1 MYRDSG
7 KKNSSLE
14 SRILH
19 LICLS
24 HMFTEIILH
33 MVFYISF
40 LPNSRCVVFSLGVRS
55 FHLELACTWS
65 QR

>member
-1 MYRDSG
+1 MYRESG
-7 KKNSSLE
+7 KKSSSE
-14 SRILH
+14 SGILH

-40 LPNSRCVVFSLGVRS
+40 RPNSGCVVFSLGVRS
-55 FHLELACTWS
+55 FHLELAYTWS